1 MENFQKSQKANFL
14 AHPLEVGLA
23 QIHRIC
29 KLKKQITWRKHILKR
44 DLIKTGFEANG
55 LTSQLG
61 ETSPLPLQSFNL
73 WLNTNLNKGVSLK
86 LQAYLI
92 ESIAYL

>member
-1 MENFQKSQKANFL
+1 MENFQKSQKANYL
-14 AHPLEVGLA
+14 ANPLEVGLP
-23 QIHRIC
+23 QIHHIC
-29 KLKKQITWRKHILKR
+29 KLKKQIAWCKHILKR
-44 DLIKTGFEANG
+44 DLIKTGLEANG

-73 WLNTNLNKGVSLK
+73 RLNTNVNKGVSLK